1 MRHLRS
7 DGLVTIFRFIKLVL
21 NFFQNSELGMSL
33 LWLPGFIL
41 NFFFSAS
48 QITISLRS
56 VVISFRSNSKTKY
69 NFLAI
74 RFVRNSQ
81 RFVFY
86 EYVLVECIRMLL
98 DLLTTRLMFLTVS
111 LKIKLDRVIE
121 TKGEGIFMMGEWSAQ
136 RAIILKIFGKTEHG
150 KGLSYSLFHLIF
162 MIILRGKKYFLLFKN
177 RKIKSWGK

>member
-1 MRHLRS
+1 
-7 DGLVTIFRFIKLVL
+7 
-21 NFFQNSELGMSL
+21 MSL

-41 NFFFSAS
+41 IFFSAS

-74 RFVRNSQ
+74 QFVRNSQ
-81 RFVFY
+81 LFVFY
-86 EYVLVECIRMLL
+86 EYILVECIWMLL
-98 DLLTTRLMFLTVS
+98 DLLTTRLIFLTVS
-111 LKIKLDRVIE
+111 LKIKLEGVIE

-136 RAIILKIFGKTEHG
+136 RAIILQTFGKTERG

-162 MIILRGKKYFLLFKN
+162 MIILRGKNYFLFFKN
-177 RKIKSWGK
+177 R